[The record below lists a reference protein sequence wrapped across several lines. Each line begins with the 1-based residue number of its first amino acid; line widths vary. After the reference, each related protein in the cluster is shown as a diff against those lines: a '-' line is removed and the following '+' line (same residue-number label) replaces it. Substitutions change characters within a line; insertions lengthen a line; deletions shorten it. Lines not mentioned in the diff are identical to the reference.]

1 MPISPLSPPGGG
13 VRLNGID
20 PKLVLLGGVA
30 LKELVRRA
38 QVVARQYPDGGGE
51 YSSSWGSAEPPPWAD
66 LPDCRL
72 KAKLRLVLPSPKPET
87 DLYIPVPPPPI
98 QVLELDGE
106 VDNIGALAAV
116 LATLRALR
124 PFKVTTLSL
133 RNCACFGVSSNGKS
147 DSSADVA
154 KVNGKSDSSADVA
167 IGLLAAFLEE
177 RRFNDPPKASMDK
190 RPVEACLEVLY
201 VSGSVSRK
209 PEPPCDS
216 RRGVEKIWPPP
227 QPHSCPA
234 PTPYLSTKAHVL
246 SPFKAGAPGLH
257 AFVGRAKRGREAEGK
272 RQGEKREKEK
282 VEGAAAEEQG
292 NRNSGSTLDS
302 ALLAWYLDCI
312 YRMVVGARGLMIVL
326 RRGA

>member
-1 MPISPLSPPGGG
+1 VGLIISKMPISPLSPPGGG

-38 QVVARQYPDGGGE
+38 QVVARQYPQSFAGKKAAALDGGGE

-116 LATLRALR
+116 LATMRALR

-154 KVNGKSDSSADVA
+154 

-177 RRFNDPPKASMDK
+177 RRFNDPPKASRDK

-201 VSGSVSRK
+201 VSGSVESPNHLATLDAAWRKSGHLHSLTPAPPLPLTFRRK
-209 PEPPCDS
+209 PTCYRPS
-216 RRGVEKIWPPP
+216 RPERLASMPSWAAQSVDVKP
-227 QPHSCPA
+227 
-234 PTPYLSTKAHVL
+234 K
-246 SPFKAGAPGLH
+246 
-257 AFVGRAKRGREAEGK
+257 GK
-272 RQGEKREKEK
+272 GKGKK
-282 VEGAAAEEQG
+282 GKKKK
-292 NRNSGSTLDS
+292 
-302 ALLAWYLDCI
+302 
-312 YRMVVGARGLMIVL
+312 
-326 RRGA
+326 